1 MEAINTV
8 KDALSRLF
16 GRGQIDNEEALF
28 SGFSSVEGDR
38 FGAPPGRE
46 SFGDGKIEDDPG
58 LELPPASG
66 QQDMER
72 SAGLGAGKEIGDM
85 AEPEEQTNEGLPE
98 AITEIVR
105 GEDQD
110 PAEESEVDARGVGS
124 EGYGDL
130 SLDIFASDDI
140 PDEEAV
146 GLPEGLIDV
155 DAEALLDECRRIA
168 ERLIELPKGQSILNQ
183 RQADARMTPQT
194 RDPAAAPDVS
204 GRMAD
209 AE

>member
-1 MEAINTV
+1 METIDTLKEAI
-8 KDALSRLF
+8 SRLF
-16 GRGQIDNEEALF
+16 VREQIDNEKALF
-28 SGFSSVEGDR
+28 SGFPSTEGDR
-38 FGAPPGRE
+38 FEARE
-46 SFGDGKIEDDPG
+46 SSVDAGLEDGPG
-58 LELPPASG
+58 LQLPPASE
-66 QQDMER
+66 QQDMAR

-85 AEPEEQTNEGLPE
+85 AEPEEKTNEGLSE

-110 PAEESEVDARGVGS
+110 PADESEEGAPGTSS

-130 SLDIFASDDI
+130 SLDIFESDEI

-168 ERLIELPKGQSILNQ
+168 LRLFELPTDLSTLHQ
-183 RQADARMTPQT
+183 RQAEGPNDAAN
-194 RDPAAAPDVS
+194 DS
-204 GRMAD
+204 SSSD
-209 AE
+209 A